1 MESFKLNEELLR
13 HQHVPAYHSTS
24 LTILSTF
31 FPVKYDFE
39 ELFFAAILEIIVIV
53 PVAVSQLKPKL
64 HL

>member
-1 MESFKLNEELLR
+1 MEELLG
-13 HQHVPAYHSTS
+13 HQHVPAYHSTI

-53 PVAVSQLKPKL
+53 PVAVSQLKPEL